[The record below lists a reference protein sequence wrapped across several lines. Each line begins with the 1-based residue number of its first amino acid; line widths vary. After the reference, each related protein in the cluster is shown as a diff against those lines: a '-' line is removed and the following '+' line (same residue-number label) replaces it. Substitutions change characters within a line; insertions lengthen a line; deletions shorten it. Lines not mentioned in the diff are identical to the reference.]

1 MPYSYYSRLPAKDKK
16 IYLASDRIST
26 IKLKNSSDLIPYTKE
41 IKSAL
46 SSEKKT
52 ALQKSSQ
59 LLATQLTL
67 QLNISPV
74 KIIVLTSRPYNS
86 HGELH
91 GLYEPISSKLQ
102 QAEISVWMRTAKRKQ
117 IVAFKTYM
125 RTMLHELCHHIDYEL
140 YKLDDSFHTEGF
152 FKRESSLY
160 KQLVL

>member
-26 IKLKNSSDLIPYTKE
+26 IKLKNSSELIPYTKD

-52 ALQKSSQ
+52 AVQKSSQ
-59 LLATQLTL
+59 LLVTQITL

-91 GLYEPISSKLQ
+91 GLYEPISAKVK

-125 RTMLHELCHHIDYEL
+125 RTMLHELCHH
-140 YKLDDSFHTEGF
+140 LD
-152 FKRESSLY
+152 
-160 KQLVL
+160 